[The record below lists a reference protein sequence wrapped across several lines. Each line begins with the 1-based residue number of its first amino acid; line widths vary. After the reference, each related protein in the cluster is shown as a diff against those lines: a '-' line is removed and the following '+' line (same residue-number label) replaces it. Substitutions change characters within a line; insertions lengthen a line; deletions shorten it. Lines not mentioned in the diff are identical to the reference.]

1 MKLDY
6 QILLKSPP
14 NLTGWIRPWC
24 TVPSIGSAPGVQCRL
39 LDPPLVYSAVYWQFQ
54 PWSQDRQNILMT
66 YAFFKRFKIA
76 LSVRNILRRDS

>member
-14 NLTGWIRPWC
+14 NLTGWIRPRC

-39 LDPPLVYSAVYWQFQ
+39 LDPPLVYSAVYWIR
-54 PWSQDRQNILMT
+54 PWCTVPSIGNFNLGHKT
-66 YAFFKRFKIA
+66 GKTF
-76 LSVRNILRRDS
+76 